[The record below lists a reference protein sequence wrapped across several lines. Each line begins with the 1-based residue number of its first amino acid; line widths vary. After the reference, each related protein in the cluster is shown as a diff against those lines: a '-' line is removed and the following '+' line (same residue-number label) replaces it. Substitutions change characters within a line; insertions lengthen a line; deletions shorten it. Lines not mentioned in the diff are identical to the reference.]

1 MKHLTDTIRE
11 ALAEL
16 ERMAGEP
23 FGHYVYFPD
32 QCRGE
37 FVNNIDELCED
48 MTNDENHEVTPL
60 FTAPVAQQ
68 PQAEAVPH
76 EDWYSPH
83 SCSFCGVV
91 GGHAR
96 TCRRSTAPQQPEAV
110 PPSWPTNA
118 MIEAGRK
125 AAASHGPLLG
135 NGQSLWHIFRDMYAA
150 APQQAE
156 AVPEMHD
163 ALCPALTGGD
173 CTCTHLTTVDK
184 AWAQFCGGIGRGP
197 DAPYPG
203 MIEAFESHYGQRFTD
218 KDWREETGVWAA
230 AWKAAKAHGEEAPQ
244 QAEVVPVAW
253 DNCRAEYQCRSWC
266 GNSSCVSHAA
276 QGAKT

>member
-1 MKHLTDTIRE
+1 MNDPYASEADTK
-11 ALAEL
+11 ALLQRDTRTPAEKKL
-16 ERMAGEP
+16 DQMLDERWANEQGVDAV
-23 FGHYVYFPD
+23 GVLR
-32 QCRGE
+32 Q
-37 FVNNIDELCED
+37 IAIELI
-48 MTNDENHEVTPL
+48 
-60 FTAPVAQQ
+60 A
-68 PQAEAVPH
+68 
-76 EDWYSPH
+76 
-83 SCSFCGVV
+83 
-91 GGHAR
+91 
-96 TCRRSTAPQQPEAV
+96 
-110 PPSWPTNA
+110 
-118 MIEAGRK
+118 
-125 AAASHGPLLG
+125 
-135 NGQSLWHIFRDMYAA
+135 
-150 APQQAE
+150 QQAE

-244 QAEVVPVAW
+244 QAEAVPPKRATGWVAPK
-253 DNCRAEYQCRSWC
+253 DRYTTPVLFNPYTGAPRDARDVQSDPQ
-266 GNSSCVSHAA
+266 GILIVPPGALISAA